1 MIEASLF
8 SALQAMTHTTLNSL
22 LDAAADLGPEYGGYL
37 SSHLPMALVALQAL
51 GADGARLQAFF
62 DHHRPHFRPTPAGG
76 VDDGRLETELFG
88 DIHNFGLLRQ
98 RFAAELAGNGHD
110 AVLRRLLPRL
120 VPGCAGA
127 AFHGLIRTAYAVQA
141 GHAVELA
148 AALAYWAAR
157 WHPLPAPQPT
167 LVGTANGWLQR
178 LQQAP
183 PGPSLPDR
191 SIAGRAARLA
201 GSPVFAPWA
210 GPVPAAPDWP
220 ARLARA
226 AVQRYLCSR
235 DFSVLHLVTAGHALR
250 LLQPWLDDA
259 AWPHFVRT
267 FSAVWLSARTDP
279 AAAPQAD
286 PGDAWP
292 AIVAQALRSDD
303 EHVVKLVHSCRE
315 EEVVYGGPAWRH
327 AAALVVR
334 HGA

>member
-1 MIEASLF
+1 MFFEPH
-8 SALQAMTHTTLNSL
+8 AMTHTTLNTL

-37 SSHLPMALVALQAL
+37 SSHLPMALVALHEL
-51 GADGARLQAFF
+51 GADGVRLQAFF
-62 DHHRPHFRPTPAGG
+62 DHHRLHFGPTPAAGI
-76 VDDGRLETELFG
+76 DDGRTEEELFG
-88 DIHNFGLLRQ
+88 DLGNFGLLRQ
-98 RFAAELAGNGHD
+98 RFAAELSVAGRD
-110 AVLRRLLPRL
+110 ASLRRLLPRL

-167 LVGTANGWLQR
+167 PMGTADAWLQR
-178 LQQAP
+178 LQQAL

-201 GSPVFAPWA
+201 ATPVFAPWA

-226 AVQRYLCSR
+226 AVQRYLSSG

-250 LLQPWLDDA
+250 VLQPWLDDS
-259 AWPHFVRT
+259 AWQQFARA
-267 FSAVWLSARTDP
+267 FAAVWLSARTDP
-279 AAAPQAD
+279 AEPARAD
-286 PGDAWP
+286 PGGDWAS
-292 AIVAQALRSDD
+292 IVEDALRSDD
-303 EHVVKLVHSCRE
+303 EHVIKLVYSCRE
-315 EEVVYGGPAWRH
+315 EEAVHGGPAWRH
-327 AAALVVR
+327 AASLVVQT
-334 HGA
+334 GS

>member
-1 MIEASLF
+1 MS
-8 SALQAMTHTTLNSL
+8 HTTLNTL

-37 SSHLPMALVALQAL
+37 SSHLPMALLALHAL
-51 GADGARLQAFF
+51 GADDQRLRQFF
-62 DHHRPHFRPTPAGG
+62 DAHRPHLPPVPAAT
-76 VDDGRLETELFG
+76 VDDGRGEQALFG
-88 DIHNFGLLRQ
+88 HIEHFSLLRQ
-98 RFAAELAGNGHD
+98 RFAAELAAAGRD
-110 AVLRRLLPRL
+110 AMLRRLLPLL

-157 WHPLPAPQPT
+157 WHPLPAPQATPM
-167 LVGTANGWLQR
+167 GTADAWLQR

-201 GSPVFAPWA
+201 GTPVFAPWA

-226 AVQRYLCSR
+226 AVQRYLSSR

-250 LLQPWLDDA
+250 VLQPWLDEA
-259 AWPHFVRT
+259 AWPHFVRA

-286 PGDAWP
+286 PGDHWP

-315 EEVVYGGPAWRH
+315 EEALHGGPAWRH